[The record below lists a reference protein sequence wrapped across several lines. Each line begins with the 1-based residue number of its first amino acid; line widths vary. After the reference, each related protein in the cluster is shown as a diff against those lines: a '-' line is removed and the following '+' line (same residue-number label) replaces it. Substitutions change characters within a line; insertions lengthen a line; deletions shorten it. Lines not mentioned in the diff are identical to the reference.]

1 MSILFIENAVT
12 DWHLPFQRNAVFD
25 YLRCVYESLSLWTN
39 SCKVVTRKFPGQ
51 QLTVFPVVFPI
62 MKTPL
67 APDCATLTGSS
78 AAVLELP
85 GCGCICW
92 LASELNL

>member
-1 MSILFIENAVT
+1 MDVSSFVEISNILLQYLLLLIFG
-12 DWHLPFQRNAVFD
+12 
-25 YLRCVYESLSLWTN
+25 YLRCVYESLFLLTN

-67 APDCATLTGSS
+67 APGCPTLTGSS
-78 AAVLELP
+78 AAVWNCLAVGAFVGLP
-85 GCGCICW
+85 Q
-92 LASELNL
+92 N